1 VEVTMRAVIF
11 ANGTFDDAD
20 LARAELGA
28 GDLILAVDGGTRHAW
43 EAGVDPQLVI
53 GDLDSLTTE
62 EQQRLRSSSAEIS
75 SFSARKDQ
83 TDLELALVR
92 AVSEG
97 AESILIF
104 GALGGRIDQTVANVL
119 IAVQPEFGDVDI
131 RIVKGAQ
138 TAFLIR
144 DHAVLDGEPGDVVSL
159 IPLGGDATGV
169 TTEGLEWSLDD
180 ETLHFGS
187 TRGISNVQKREQA
200 QVRVRQGQ
208 LLCVVTHADE

>member
-20 LARAELGA
+20 LAREEVSTD
-28 GDLILAVDGGTRHAW
+28 DLIVAVDGGTRHAW
-43 EAGVDPQLVI
+43 DAGVDPQLVI
-53 GDLDSLTTE
+53 GDLDSLTAE
-62 EQQRLRSSSAEIS
+62 EQQRLRSSSAEVS

-83 TDLELALVR
+83 TDLELALDR
-92 AVSEG
+92 AVSDG
-97 AESILIF
+97 AESVLIF
-104 GALGGRIDQTVANVL
+104 GALGGRIDQTIANVL
-119 IAVQPEFGDVDI
+119 IPVQPELSDVEI
-131 RIVKGAQ
+131 RIVKGGQ

-144 DHAVLDGEPGDVVSL
+144 DHAVLDGERGDLVSL
-159 IPLGGDATGV
+159 IPLGGDAAGV

-187 TRGISNVQKREQA
+187 TRGISNVQKRERA

-208 LLCVVTHADE
+208 LLCVVTHAEE